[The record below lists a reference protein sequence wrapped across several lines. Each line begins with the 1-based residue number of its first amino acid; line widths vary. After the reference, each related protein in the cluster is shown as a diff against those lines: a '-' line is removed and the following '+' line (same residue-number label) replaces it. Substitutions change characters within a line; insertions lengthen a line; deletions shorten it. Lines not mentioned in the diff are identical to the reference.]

1 MMESIDS
8 IRLFYPPVIAQNK
21 AFDRMILMEYIQ
33 CQTLEYLSRQ
43 PEAAKMAFIG
53 GTCLRLVH
61 GINRL
66 SEDLDF
72 ECKNLDQTHF
82 LHLTDNLLTYLEKCG
97 YKVEAKGKESD
108 KLSAFRRSFYFPE
121 MLYSLHLSGYREQCF
136 LLKVEAQ
143 DQEVNYSA
151 ETIFL
156 NRCGFLFPL
165 KVAPISVLCA
175 MKVVA
180 VLNRGKGRDFYD
192 LMFLLQRTEPDYGFL
207 EQKISISNKEQLI
220 TELLK
225 KAGTTDLSRKHRDF
239 EHLLI
244 EKSDAERIL
253 WFGDLVRSLQ
263 VKVCYLPG
271 CIIEKTNYFNNL
283 G

>member
-8 IRLFYPPVIAQNK
+8 IKIFYPPVIAQNK
-21 AFDRMILMEYIQ
+21 AFDPMILKEYIQ

-43 PEAAKMAFIG
+43 PETAGMAFIG

-61 GINRL
+61 GINRF

-72 ECKNLDQTHF
+72 DCKNLDQTRF
-82 LHLTDNLLTYLEKCG
+82 QRLTDNLLTYLEKCG
-97 YKVEAKGKESD
+97 YKVEAKDKKSD
-108 KLSAFRRSFYFPE
+108 KLTAFHRSIYFPE
-121 MLYSLHLSGYREQCF
+121 LLYSLHLSGYGEQRF
-136 LLKVEAQ
+136 LLKVETQ
-143 DQEVNYSA
+143 DQEIEYPF

-175 MKVVA
+175 MKVAA

-192 LMFLLQRTEPDYGFL
+192 LMFLLQRTKPDYGFL
-207 EQKISISNKEQLI
+207 EQKNGISNKAQLI
-220 TELLK
+220 TELIK
-225 KAGTTDLSRKHRDF
+225 KVGSTDLSHRRRDF

-244 EKSDAERIL
+244 EKSDADRIL
-253 WFGDLVRSLQ
+253 WFGDLVR
-263 VKVCYLPG
+263 
-271 CIIEKTNYFNNL
+271 NL
-283 G
+283 

>member
-8 IRLFYPPVIAQNK
+8 IRIFYPPVIAQNK

-43 PEAAKMAFIG
+43 PEAAGMAFIG

-61 GINRL
+61 GINRF

-72 ECKNLDQTHF
+72 DCKNLDQTRF

-97 YKVEAKGKESD
+97 YKVEAKGKESN
-108 KLSAFRRSFYFPE
+108 KLKAFRRSIYFPE
-121 MLYSLHLSGYREQCF
+121 LLYSLNLSGYREQRF
-136 LLKVEAQ
+136 LLKVETQ
-143 DQEVNYSA
+143 DQGVDYPF
-151 ETIFL
+151 ETVFL

-175 MKVVA
+175 MKVMA
-180 VLNRGKGRDFYD
+180 VLNRGKGRDFFD
-192 LMFLLQRTEPDYGFL
+192 LMFLLQRTEPDYVFL
-207 EQKISISNKEQLI
+207 EQKNGINNKAQLI
-220 TELLK
+220 MELIK
-225 KAGTTDLSRKHRDF
+225 KAGSTDLSRKRRDF

-253 WFGDLVRSLQ
+253 WFGDLVKN
-263 VKVCYLPG
+263 V
-271 CIIEKTNYFNNL
+271 
-283 G
+283 

>member
-8 IRLFYPPVIAQNK
+8 IKIFYPPAIAQNK
-21 AFDRMILMEYIQ
+21 AFDSMILKEYIQ

-43 PEAAKMAFIG
+43 PDAAGMAFIG

-61 GINRL
+61 GINRF
-66 SEDLDF
+66 SEVLDF
-72 ECKNLDQTHF
+72 DCKNLDHTRF
-82 LHLTDNLLTYLEKCG
+82 LQLTDNLLTYLEKSG
-97 YKVEAKGKESD
+97 YKVDAKDKESE
-108 KLSAFRRSFYFPE
+108 KLTAFRRSIYFPE
-121 MLYSLHLSGYREQCF
+121 LLYSMHLSGYREQRF
-136 LLKVEAQ
+136 LLKVETQ
-143 DQEVNYSA
+143 DQEIEYPL
-151 ETIFL
+151 ETVFL

-175 MKVVA
+175 MKVMA

-207 EQKISISNKEQLI
+207 EQKSDIGNKAQLV
-220 TELLK
+220 TELIK
-225 KAGTTDLSRKHRDF
+225 KIGSTDLSRKRRDF

-253 WFGDLVRSLQ
+253 RFGDLLRDL
-263 VKVCYLPG
+263 
-271 CIIEKTNYFNNL
+271 
-283 G
+283 

>member
-8 IRLFYPPVIAQNK
+8 IRIFYPPSIAQNK
-21 AFDRMILMEYIQ
+21 AFDPMILKEYIQ

-43 PEAAKMAFIG
+43 PDAAGMAFIG

-61 GINRL
+61 GINRF

-72 ECKNLDQTHF
+72 DCKNLDHARF
-82 LHLTDNLLTYLEKCG
+82 LQLTDNLLTYFEKSG
-97 YKVEAKGKESD
+97 YKVDAKD
-108 KLSAFRRSFYFPE
+108 KVSEKLTAFRRSIYFPE
-121 MLYSLHLSGYREQCF
+121 LLYSMHLSGYREQRF
-136 LLKVEAQ
+136 LLKVETQ
-143 DQEVNYSA
+143 DQEIEYPL
-151 ETIFL
+151 ETVFL

-175 MKVVA
+175 MKVMA

-207 EQKISISNKEQLI
+207 EQKSDICNKAQLVA
-220 TELLK
+220 ELIK
-225 KAGTTDLSRKHRDF
+225 KIGSTDLSRKRRDF

-253 WFGDLVRSLQ
+253 RFGNLLRDL
-263 VKVCYLPG
+263 
-271 CIIEKTNYFNNL
+271 
-283 G
+283 